1 MKKHYLKSVLN
12 ENSIMELLSVL
23 KKDSDLY
30 KKSIE
35 EKYGDTY
42 QNVKKK
48 YGIKFLEQ
56 NDVDQFVRVNINNI
70 TYKGGNGLLE
80 ASKLIWI

>member
-1 MKKHYLKSVLN
+1 MGCFCIEALSLWKFSEAINFIEENYFNVKQIDPELKTISAFY
-12 ENSIMELLSVL
+12 LSVF
-23 KKDSDLY
+23 
-30 KKSIE
+30 
-35 EKYGDTY
+35 
-42 QNVKKK
+42 KKK

-80 ASKLIWI
+80 ASKLI